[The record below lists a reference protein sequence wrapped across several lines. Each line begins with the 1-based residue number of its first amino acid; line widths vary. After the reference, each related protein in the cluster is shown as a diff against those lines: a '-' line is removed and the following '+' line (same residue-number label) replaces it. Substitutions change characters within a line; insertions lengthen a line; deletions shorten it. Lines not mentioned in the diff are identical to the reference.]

1 MRNFAALQNEVG
13 SMRYWKILAALGA
26 LAALVAA
33 TAPAKTPEQEWRDSI
48 ADANKDWAQ
57 VPHAILKIQDAAY
70 LGEGQSATLTGTKGK
85 PDSYRWI
92 PGKSAGILVATYS
105 GGKLTGTMGG
115 KTLDDATMKKSVPI
129 DTDIDIQGFETQVS
143 AGVIG
148 VRVMLYNQKR
158 ADAVNFK
165 GVIFFPYDPAYRV
178 TASFT
183 PDPKLPSRTFRTS
196 RGTDKQF
203 FHAGDATFALKGKT
217 FSLPFYADSNDP
229 KKIDSASAFFMD
241 DLTGKIAY
249 GAGRYVD
256 IDHFGP
262 FPPKT
267 VTIDFNDAYNPNCAR
282 SAYFTCPV
290 ATDAIAVAVEA
301 GEKDPHHVH

>member
-1 MRNFAALQNEVG
+1 MLFLAAASAALPR
-13 SMRYWKILAALGA
+13 S
-26 LAALVAA
+26 
-33 TAPAKTPEQEWRDSI
+33 PAQEWRDGI

-70 LGEGQSATLTGTKGK
+70 LGEGQSATLTGTKGN
-85 PDSYRWI
+85 PPSYRWV
-92 PGKSAGILVATYS
+92 PGNSAGILVATYS
-105 GGKLTGTMGG
+105 GGKLMGSLGG
-115 KTLDDATMKKSVPI
+115 KPVDLSKSVPV
-129 DTDIDIQGFETQVS
+129 DTDIDVQGFPTQVS

-158 ADAVNFK
+158 ADALNFK
-165 GVIFFPYDPAYRV
+165 GVIYFPYNPAYRV
-178 TASFT
+178 TATFV

-203 FHAGDATFALKGKT
+203 FHAGDATFTLNGKRLT
-217 FSLPFYADSNDP
+217 LPFYAGDNDP
-229 KKIDSASAFFMD
+229 KKITDASAFFMD
-241 DLTGKIAY
+241 DLTGKITY

-290 ATDAIAVAVEA
+290 ATDAIATAVEA

>member
-1 MRNFAALQNEVG
+1 MAAGLVLSLAATSAALPR
-13 SMRYWKILAALGA
+13 SHA
-26 LAALVAA
+26 
-33 TAPAKTPEQEWRDSI
+33 QEWRDGI

-70 LGEGQSATLTGTKGK
+70 LGEGQSATLTGTKGN
-85 PDSYRWI
+85 PASYRWV
-92 PGKSAGILVATYS
+92 PGKGAGILVATYS
-105 GGKLTGTMGG
+105 GGKLMGAMGG
-115 KTLDDATMKKSVPI
+115 KPVDLSKSVPV
-129 DTDIDIQGFETQVS
+129 DTDIDVQGFPTQVS

-158 ADAVNFK
+158 ADALNFK
-165 GVIFFPYDPAYRV
+165 GVIYFPYNPAYRV
-178 TASFT
+178 TATFV

-203 FHAGDATFALKGKT
+203 FHAGDATFTLNGKRLT
-217 FSLPFYADSNDP
+217 LPFYAGDHDP
-229 KKIDSASAFFMD
+229 KKITDASAFFMD
-241 DLTGKIAY
+241 DLTGKITY

-290 ATDAIAVAVEA
+290 ATDAIAIAVEA